1 MSILRTLQIGVS
13 GLRSNS
19 DALSVTGD
27 NIANVN
33 TVGFKRSRG
42 VFEDVLGRSIATL
55 DATQGA
61 GAGSRLAHV
70 EQQWNQ
76 GALVTTD
83 TPTDLAISGEGFF
96 VVEGNLQGAES
107 RYYTRAGQFHVDNQG
122 HMVTPDGLRLQGYS
136 AAPDGTMGSAIG
148 DLLVTP
154 GTVPASA
161 TTEVSLAANLDSNAA
176 VLPTF
181 DPTNTAGTSN
191 FSNNV
196 TAYDSLGNAHELT
209 MFYHKNASN
218 SWDWHALVDGG
229 ELTGGVAGTPTE
241 VASGALTFTTNGALD
256 TETSAGSSWDF
267 VDATPAQQI
276 AFDFGTSITTDAGK
290 GLDGTTQFASPS
302 ATVGLKQNGYA
313 AGSVAGIS
321 VGSDG
326 VITGVFSNGQERAL
340 GQVVTADF
348 ANVNGLDRTGQGLW
362 IATQAS
368 GEALIGGADT
378 GGRGPVV
385 AGTLEQANVDLGT
398 EFVNLIAYQRGF
410 QANARVITTTDDM
423 YGELVNIKR

>member
-96 VVEGNLQGAES
+96 VVQGNLQGAES

-122 HMVTPDGLRLQGYS
+122 HMVTPDGMRLQGYT
-136 AAPDGTMGSAIG
+136 AAPDGTMGSTIG

-161 TTEVSLAANLDSNAA
+161 TTEISLAANLDSNSV

-209 MFYHKNASN
+209 LFYHKNASN
-218 SWDWHALVDGG
+218 SWDWHAMVDGG

-241 VASGALTFTTNGALD
+241 VANGTLTFTTDGALD

-290 GLDGTTQFASPS
+290 GLDGTTQFASPN

-321 VGSDG
+321 IGQDG
-326 VITGVFSNGQERAL
+326 VITGVFSNGQQRAL

-348 ANVNGLDRTGQGLW
+348 ANVNGLDRTGQGMW

-368 GEALIGGADT
+368 GEALIGAADT

-410 QANARVITTTDDM
+410 QANARVITTSDDM

>member
-1 MSILRTLQIGVS
+1 MSILRSLQIGVS

-19 DALSVTGD
+19 DALTVTGD

-42 VFEDVLGRSIATL
+42 VFEDVLGRSVANL
-55 DATQGA
+55 DVTQGA
-61 GAGSRLAHV
+61 GAGSKLAHV
-70 EQQWNQ
+70 EQMWNQ

-83 TPTDLAISGEGFF
+83 SPTDLAISGEGFF
-96 VVEGNLQGAES
+96 VVEGNLQGAQG
-107 RYYTRAGQFHVDNQG
+107 RYYTRAGQFHVDNAG
-122 HMVTPDGLRLQGYS
+122 HLVTPDGMRLQGYTAS
-136 AAPDGTMGSAIG
+136 PNGTMGSTIG

-161 TTEVSLAANLDSNAA
+161 TTAVTMAANLDSNSAI
-176 VLPTF
+176 LPAF
-181 DPTNTAGTSN
+181 DPTSPKTTSN

-196 TAYDSLGNAHELT
+196 TAYDSLGNAHEIT
-209 MFYHKNASN
+209 MYYHKNAAN
-218 SWDWHALVDGG
+218 SWDWHAMVDGG

-241 VASGALTFTTNGALD
+241 VANGALTFTTDGALD
-256 TETSAGSSWDF
+256 TETTNASSWDF
-267 VDATPAQQI
+267 VNATPAQQI
-276 AFDFGTSITTDAGK
+276 AFDFGNSITTDAGT
-290 GLDGTTQFASPS
+290 GLGGTTQFSSPS
-302 ATVGLKQNGYA
+302 TTVGLTQNGYA

-321 VGSDG
+321 IGSDG
-326 VITGVFSNGQERAL
+326 VITGVFSNGQQRAL

-348 ANVNGLDRTGQGLW
+348 TNVNGLDRTGQGMW

-368 GEALIGGADT
+368 GEALIGAADT

-410 QANARVITTTDDM
+410 QANAKVIQTSDDM

>member
-122 HMVTPDGLRLQGYS
+122 HLVTPDGMRLQGYS

-161 TTEVSLAANLDSNAA
+161 TTEISLAANLDSNAA

-181 DPTNTAGTSN
+181 DPTNTQGTSN

-209 MFYHKNASN
+209 VFYHKNASN
-218 SWDWHALVDGG
+218 SWDWHAMVDGG

-241 VASGALTFTTNGALD
+241 VANGTLTFTTDGALD
-256 TETSAGSSWDF
+256 TEASAGSSWDF

-302 ATVGLKQNGYA
+302 ATVGLHQNGYA

-326 VITGVFSNGQERAL
+326 VITGVFSNGQQRAL

-348 ANVNGLDRTGQGLW
+348 ASVNGLDRTGQGLW

-410 QANARVITTTDDM
+410 QANARVITTSDQM
-423 YGELVNIKR
+423 YGELVDIKR

>member
-122 HMVTPDGLRLQGYS
+122 HMVTPDGMRLQGYT
-136 AAPDGTMGSAIG
+136 AAPDGTMGSTIG

-161 TTEVSLAANLDSNAA
+161 TTEISMAANLDSNAA

-181 DPTNTAGTSN
+181 DPTNTQGTSN

-209 MFYHKNASN
+209 VFYHKNASN
-218 SWDWHALVDGG
+218 SWDWHAMVDGG

-241 VASGALTFTTNGALD
+241 VANGTLTFTTDGALD
-256 TETSAGSSWDF
+256 TEASAGSSWDF

-321 VGSDG
+321 IGQDG
-326 VITGVFSNGQERAL
+326 VITGVFSNGQQRAL

-348 ANVNGLDRTGQGLW
+348 ANVNGLDRTGQGMW

-368 GEALIGGADT
+368 GEALIGAADT

-410 QANARVITTTDDM
+410 QANARVITTSDQM
-423 YGELVNIKR
+423 YGELVDIKR